1 MYDVVLDELR
11 DRKVRKYFR
20 TSTCR
25 ATTYCTRTGGSN
37 LFSYSCIIRQRCTIC
52 AGSTLYVYVYTCTA
66 AVHVHVQYG
75 TAVRSTHRFD
85 SQIVAARVASRPS
98 SGFDAEPVHSP
109 ARPRRPRCR
118 RRARALPA
126 RRRLRARRRRLRPR
140 VDAASA
146 SMVRAKSR
154 DYYYEDTKAV
164 LRTCTVYACSVKPCT
179 FEGTEVMI
187 L

>member
-1 MYDVVLDELR
+1 MC
-11 DRKVRKYFR
+11 RKYVVR
-20 TSTCR
+20 VR
-25 ATTYCTRTGGSN
+25 VQ
-37 LFSYSCIIRQRCTIC
+37 L
-52 AGSTLYVYVYTCTA
+52 YTCTA